1 MWDSFT
7 SIIQDPTWLK
17 RKWYHIIFWI
27 SYTLFWYL
35 VFLSLGAYEMS
46 WMDIPSNLMY
56 LSVHAGVTYLNF
68 YVLMPRYLHKKR
80 YLIYALL
87 LIGSVF
93 LFASFI
99 TLYFLMVYQPTDVLR
114 YVLATADSSL
124 GSVSMTVLITMVI
137 KIVREWRKSQK
148 RNQNLKQENVETE
161 LKLLKAQLNPHFMFN
176 AINNIYF
183 LIRKDPDLAEKS
195 LASFSDMLRYQL
207 YECNDQAVLLSKE
220 IEHTSNFIKLAKLR
234 KGDKLD
240 LRFEIQEDLDH
251 VLIAPFLLFPL
262 VENAF
267 KHVSSK
273 TGEKEWIHIQ
283 VSKEEQSLLISVSN
297 SQVKSP
303 KSKEVI
309 SYGGIGLANLKR
321 RLSLSYPETHQLEIL
336 DGKESFEV
344 SMKVPALQNR
354 N

>member
-1 MWDSFT
+1 MWDSIT
-7 SIIQDPTWLK
+7 SFFQDSTWLK

-56 LSVHAGVTYLNF
+56 LSVHAGITYLNF

-80 YLIYALL
+80 YWTYALM
-87 LIGSVF
+87 LIGSMF

-99 TLYFLMVYQPTDVLR
+99 TLYFLLIYRPSDVLG
-114 YVLATADSSL
+114 YIAATADSSL
-124 GSVSMTVLITMVI
+124 GSVSTTLLVTMVI

-148 RNQNLKQENVETE
+148 RNQNLKQENIETE

-183 LIRKDPDLAEKS
+183 LIRKNPDLAEKS

-234 KGDKLD
+234 KGEKLEM
-240 LRFEIQEDLDH
+240 RFEIQEDLDH

-267 KHVSSK
+267 KHASSK
-273 TGEKEWIHIQ
+273 AVEKEWIHIQ
-283 VSKEEQSLLISVSN
+283 VAKEEELLHISVNN
-297 SQVKSP
+297 SQTKAP
-303 KSKEVI
+303 KSKEVL
-309 SYGGIGLANLKR
+309 SYGGIGLTNLKR
-321 RLSLSYPETHQLEIL
+321 RLSLSYPDNHQLEIS
-336 DGKESFEV
+336 DKEESFEV
-344 SMKVPALQNR
+344 SMKVPALQK
-354 N
+354 

>member
-1 MWDSFT
+1 MWDSIT
-7 SIIQDPTWLK
+7 SFFQDPTWLK

-80 YLIYALL
+80 YLIYALM
-87 LIGSVF
+87 LIGSMF

-99 TLYFLMVYQPTDVLR
+99 TLYFLLIYRPSDVLG
-114 YVLATADSSL
+114 YIAATADSSL
-124 GSVSMTVLITMVI
+124 GSVSTTLLVTMVI

-148 RNQNLKQENVETE
+148 RNQNLKQENIETE

-183 LIRKDPDLAEKS
+183 LIRKNPDLAEKS

-234 KGDKLD
+234 KGEKLEM
-240 LRFEIQEDLDH
+240 RFEIQEDLDH

-273 TGEKEWIHIQ
+273 AGEKEWIHIQ
-283 VSKEEQSLLISVSN
+283 VAKEGELLQVCVNN
-297 SQVKSP
+297 SQTKTP
-303 KSKEVI
+303 KSKEVL
-309 SYGGIGLANLKR
+309 SYGGIGLTNLKR
-321 RLSLSYPETHQLEIL
+321 RLSLSYPDNHQLEIS
-336 DGKESFEV
+336 DKEESFEV
-344 SMKVPALQNR
+344 RMKVPALQK
-354 N
+354 

>member
-1 MWDSFT
+1 MWDSLISFF
-7 SIIQDPTWLK
+7 QDPTWLK

-68 YVLMPRYLHKKR
+68 YVLMPRYLHKKK
-80 YLIYALL
+80 YLVYALL
-87 LIGSVF
+87 LIGSMF

-99 TLYFLMVYQPTDVLR
+99 TLYFLLIYRPSDVLG
-114 YVLATADSSL
+114 YIAATADSSL
-124 GSVSMTVLITMVI
+124 GSVSTTLLVTMVI

-148 RNQNLKQENVETE
+148 RNQNLKQENIETE

-183 LIRKDPDLAEKS
+183 LIRKNPDLAEKS

-207 YECNDQAVLLSKE
+207 YECNDQVVLLSKE

-234 KGDKLD
+234 KGEKLE

-267 KHVSSK
+267 KHVSSRA
-273 TGEKEWIHIQ
+273 GEKEWINIQ
-283 VSKEEQSLLISVSN
+283 VSKEQGSLHVSVSN
-297 SQVKSP
+297 SQVRAP
-303 KSKEVI
+303 KSKEVL
-309 SYGGIGLANLKR
+309 SYGGIGLTNLKR
-321 RLSLSYPETHQLEIL
+321 RLSLSYPDTHHLEIS
-336 DGKESFEV
+336 DGEESFEV
-344 SMKVPALQNR
+344 SMKVPALQK
-354 N
+354 